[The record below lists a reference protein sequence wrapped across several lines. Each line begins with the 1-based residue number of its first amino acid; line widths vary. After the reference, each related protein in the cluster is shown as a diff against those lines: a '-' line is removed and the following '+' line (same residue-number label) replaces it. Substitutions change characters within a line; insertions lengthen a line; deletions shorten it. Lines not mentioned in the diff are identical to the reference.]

1 MLVFRQHVAPEPC
14 RTERREVDAMTS
26 VLVVD
31 DHDLMRSSLSR
42 LIEAEP
48 DLVLL
53 GTACDGRS
61 GVDLAALLRP
71 DVVLMDMALPDL
83 DGIDATREVLR
94 DQPEA
99 RVLILSSSCRG
110 PVVREALRAGACG
123 YLLKGDPPDVLM
135 DGIRLA
141 ARGGEPLTP
150 LVRDL
155 SGR

>member
-1 MLVFRQHVAPEPC
+1 
-14 RTERREVDAMTS
+14 MTS

-42 LIEAEP
+42 LIEAEA
-48 DLVLL
+48 DLAVL
-53 GTACDGRS
+53 GTAGDGWG
-61 GVDLAALLRP
+61 GVALAHRLRP

-83 DGIDATREVLR
+83 DGIGATRELLR
-94 DQPEA
+94 EQPGA

-141 ARGGEPLTP
+141 ARGGEPMTP

-155 SGR
+155 CGR

>member
-1 MLVFRQHVAPEPC
+1 
-14 RTERREVDAMTS
+14 MTS

-42 LIEAEP
+42 LIEAEA
-48 DLVLL
+48 DLAVL
-53 GTACDGRS
+53 GTASDGWG
-61 GVDLAALLRP
+61 GVALAHRLRP

-83 DGIDATREVLR
+83 DGIGATRELLR
-94 DQPEA
+94 EQPGA

-141 ARGGEPLTP
+141 ARGGEPMTP

-155 SGR
+155 CGR

>member
-1 MLVFRQHVAPEPC
+1 L
-14 RTERREVDAMTS
+14 EVDAMTS

-42 LIEAEP
+42 LIEAEA
-48 DLVLL
+48 DLVVL

-61 GVDLAALLRP
+61 GVALAHLLRP
-71 DVVLMDMALPDL
+71 DVILMDVALPDL
-83 DGIDATREVLR
+83 DGIGATRELLR
-94 DQPEA
+94 HQPDA

-110 PVVREALRAGACG
+110 PVVREALLAGACG
-123 YLLKGDPPDVLM
+123 YLLKGDPPEALM
-135 DGIRLA
+135 AGIRLA

-155 SGR
+155 SGK

>member
-1 MLVFRQHVAPEPC
+1 
-14 RTERREVDAMTS
+14 MTS

-42 LIEAEP
+42 LIEAEA

-61 GVDLAALLRP
+61 GVALATLLRP

-83 DGIDATREVLR
+83 DGIDATRELLR
-94 DQPEA
+94 DRPGA

-123 YLLKGDPPDVLM
+123 YLLKGDPPEVLM

-155 SGR
+155 SGK

>member
-1 MLVFRQHVAPEPC
+1 
-14 RTERREVDAMTS
+14 MTS

-42 LIEAEP
+42 LIEAEA
-48 DLVLL
+48 DLVVL
-53 GTACDGRS
+53 GTACDGRG
-61 GVDLAALLRP
+61 GVALAHLLRP
-71 DVVLMDMALPDL
+71 DVVLMDVALPDL
-83 DGIDATREVLR
+83 DGIGATRELLR
-94 DQPEA
+94 HQPDA

-110 PVVREALRAGACG
+110 PVVREALLAGACG
-123 YLLKGDPPDVLM
+123 YLLKGDPPEVLM
-135 DGIRLA
+135 EGIRLA

>member
-1 MLVFRQHVAPEPC
+1 
-14 RTERREVDAMTS
+14 MTS

-31 DHDLMRSSLSR
+31 DHDLMRSSLAR
-42 LIEAEP
+42 LIDAEA
-48 DLVLL
+48 DLAVL
-53 GTACDGRS
+53 GMACDGW
-61 GVDLAALLRP
+61 GGIELANLLRP
-71 DVVLMDMALPDL
+71 DVVLMDVGLPDL
-83 DGIDATREVLR
+83 DGIGATRELLR
-94 DQPEA
+94 HQPGA

-123 YLLKGDPPDVLM
+123 YLLKGDPPEALM

>member
-1 MLVFRQHVAPEPC
+1 
-14 RTERREVDAMTS
+14 MTS

-42 LIEAEP
+42 LIDAEA
-48 DLVLL
+48 DLDLL
-53 GTACDGRS
+53 GAACDGHG
-61 GVDLAALLRP
+61 GVELALLLRP
-71 DVVLMDMALPDL
+71 DVVLMDIALPGL
-83 DGIDATREVLR
+83 DGIGATRELLR
-94 DQPEA
+94 ELPGA

-110 PVVREALRAGACG
+110 PVVREALRVGACG
-123 YLLKGDPPDVLM
+123 YLLKGDPPEVLM

>member
-1 MLVFRQHVAPEPC
+1 
-14 RTERREVDAMTS
+14 MTS

-42 LIEAEP
+42 LIEAEA
-48 DLVLL
+48 DLVVL
-53 GTACDGRS
+53 GTACDGRR
-61 GVDLAALLRP
+61 GVALAHLLRP
-71 DVVLMDMALPDL
+71 DVVLMDVALPDL
-83 DGIDATREVLR
+83 DGIGATRELLR
-94 DQPEA
+94 HQPDA

-110 PVVREALRAGACG
+110 PVVREALLAGACG
-123 YLLKGDPPDVLM
+123 YLLKGDPPEVLM
-135 DGIRLA
+135 EGIRLA